1 MNRDNH
7 LIFEAFNQSQGT
19 AQIQKQVK
27 MLINNAIR
35 NVFAVFETL
44 DNVDNI
50 PYDSELHSL
59 IVNLDE
65 EVGRLLGTLED
76 EKMPQHSGKE
86 ENAES
91 GIQNYIYLDLYTGK
105 TSILPKGDFEE
116 AIQGLDKVRGKITV
130 YKGEEYMV
138 LVIPAA
144 RAENSEETTQLPN
157 SAGNSLQSKN
167 TKV

>member
-76 EKMPQHSGKE
+76 EKMPQ
-86 ENAES
+86 
-91 GIQNYIYLDLYTGK
+91 Q
-105 TSILPKGDFEE
+105 
-116 AIQGLDKVRGKITV
+116 
-130 YKGEEYMV
+130 
-138 LVIPAA
+138 
-144 RAENSEETTQLPN
+144 RAEGESSEEITQLPS
-157 SAGNSLQSKN
+157 SAGSSLQSKN
-167 TKV
+167 IKV